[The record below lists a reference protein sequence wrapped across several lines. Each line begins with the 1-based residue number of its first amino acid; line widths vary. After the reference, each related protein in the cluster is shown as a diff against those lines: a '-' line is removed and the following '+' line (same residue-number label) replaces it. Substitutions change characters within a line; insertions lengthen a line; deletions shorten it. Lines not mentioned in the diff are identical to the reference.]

1 VRVFGVAAV
10 SLAIIHTAAPKP
22 ANPTWSSDG
31 RKIAYANLGG
41 PRGQLVVMNRDG
53 TGKRVIYRAD
63 SCCEPVI
70 WAAGNRVVFVSNFQ
84 LYAVGAGGG
93 APTALAVSPKFNT
106 SWFILSPNRE
116 TVAFDDGCGCGHSPD
131 SVALVGI
138 RAGSKPFVVPRPKNS
153 SDSIDG
159 FSSDGTQLVFTRGPW
174 SPDGASKGKPVIMVQ
189 RVRGGP
195 AVPLAHSGLIGSRQV
210 PSDAVWPQW
219 SPDGRW
225 IAFVSP
231 GSRPKL
237 ELVSTSG
244 GVPRTLSADVASGFS
259 WSPDST
265 RIAYGFR
272 ADPGRLVVVDLRGT
286 RTIVSGPVNWVSD
299 DSWDRP
305 QWSPD
310 GTKLVFMA
318 EGGGIW
324 VVGADG
330 SGLHRVA

>member
-1 VRVFGVAAV
+1 
-10 SLAIIHTAAPKP
+10 
-22 ANPTWSSDG
+22 
-31 RKIAYANLGG
+31 
-41 PRGQLVVMNRDG
+41 
-53 TGKRVIYRAD
+53 
-63 SCCEPVI
+63 
-70 WAAGNRVVFVSNFQ
+70 
-84 LYAVGAGGG
+84 
-93 APTALAVSPKFNT
+93 
-106 SWFILSPNRE
+106 
-116 TVAFDDGCGCGHSPD
+116 
-131 SVALVGI
+131 
-138 RAGSKPFVVPRPKNS
+138 
-153 SDSIDG
+153 
-159 FSSDGTQLVFTRGPW
+159 
-174 SPDGASKGKPVIMVQ
+174 
-189 RVRGGP
+189 
-195 AVPLAHSGLIGSRQV
+195 
-210 PSDAVWPQW
+210 VWPQW